1 MLTKLAD
8 LLQTYLNVD
17 LNKVSDTTILNT
29 LEDWDSMAHMTL
41 IMKLEEEY
49 EFMLSGDEI
58 VSLQTIGDIKQ
69 LISKKIST

>member
-41 IMKLEEEY
+41 IPKLEEEY